1 MRCPDVS
8 VNNVHETG
16 NTRANFVFR
25 EVGSG
30 EGDQAFGSNI
40 FVALHVHVW
49 TVCSTASVISLLC
62 IIFIEPMFGV
72 ISRWWPEP
80 TVLWNRTN
88 SSLLDSQKTKQN
100 KSVVP
105 AVRKHVVVFLLF
117 SFFFKTHFKTH
128 SFHSTTQE
136 RSFICS
142 VFYIVAWFEWEISL
156 NLPFGLSTVKC
167 LHFNDI
173 CFDAPRICLECSV
186 VSAIVTNGR

>member
-100 KSVVP
+100 KNVVP

-117 SFFFKTHFKTH
+117 SFFFKNHFKTH
-128 SFHSTTQE
+128 SFHSTRQE
-136 RSFICS
+136 RSFISS
-142 VFYIVAWFEWEISL
+142 VFYKLLDLSEKSL
-156 NLPFGLSTVKC
+156 W
-167 LHFNDI
+167 
-173 CFDAPRICLECSV
+173 ICLSGFQQWSV
-186 VSAIVTNGR
+186 CTLMIFVLMHPESVWNVQSCPL